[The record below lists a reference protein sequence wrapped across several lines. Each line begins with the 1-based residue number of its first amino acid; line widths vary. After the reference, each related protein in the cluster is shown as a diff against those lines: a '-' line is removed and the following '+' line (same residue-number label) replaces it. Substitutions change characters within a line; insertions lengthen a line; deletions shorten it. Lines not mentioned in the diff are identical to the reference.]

1 MWLLIKKWPR
11 IPRWQRELK
20 QARGPSNNSTFHT
33 DMHSLDLWQ
42 ERQPWPSREPIRSCL
57 PSPPPPPFPSGAAWR
72 LAFSP
77 PSWQEAR
84 SSSSSWASY
93 WVSTVSGDDSEAT
106 RNGARDWGFRSWL
119 LASPLSIMVS
129 NFMSLSWT
137 GRPGVL
143 RFMGPQ
149 RVGHDGA
156 TEVNWTELSL
166 LERSSGK
173 RQEWLSWRK
182 DGVGANEGDD
192 AWIHPLLTAYCF
204 SSVRFCASPLGD
216 SWSLLSIPYLFIHSG
231 RIWEVDRCK
240 VGKEGQRHPRR
251 EITFAEIPWL
261 EESGAQGGRVGVQT
275 GPDSLP
281 PPPHCLLSLEKLH
294 WR

>member
-156 TEVNWTELSL
+156 TELNWTVPFRTLLWKKTGMAVLEKGWCRGQWGWWRLNTPFADGLLLLKCKVLCISPWRLLVTPLNSL
-166 LERSSGK
+166 L
-173 RQEWLSWRK
+173 
-182 DGVGANEGDD
+182 
-192 AWIHPLLTAYCF
+192 
-204 SSVRFCASPLGD
+204 
-216 SWSLLSIPYLFIHSG
+216 IHSF
-231 RIWEVDRCK
+231 R
-240 VGKEGQRHPRR
+240 QN
-251 EITFAEIPWL
+251 L
-261 EESGAQGGRVGVQT
+261 GGG
-275 GPDSLP
+275 
-281 PPPHCLLSLEKLH
+281 
-294 WR
+294 